1 MANESV
7 LSPFQTIEHAQN
19 QSDLIEAGQRRTD
32 VAETATPIEN

>member
-7 LSPFQTIEHAQN
+7 LSPFQTIEHPQN

-32 VAETATPIEN
+32 VAETTTPIEN